1 MSRRRR
7 GIKEW
12 WFLRERYIN
21 LRVRGN
27 HLSLEDFAKQEEI
40 SPKTLERR
48 AREDGWLLEIERRLE
63 QQLAAVMEYQVAII
77 AALRQRLAEDG
88 EVVNKLPSGIDN

>member
-27 HLSLEDFAKQEEI
+27 HLSLGDFAKQEEI

-48 AREDGWLLEIERRLE
+48 AREDGWLLEIERRLD
-63 QQLAAVMEYQVAII
+63 QQLQAVMEYQVAVI
-77 AALRQRLAEDG
+77 AGLRRRLPEDD
-88 EVVNKLPSGIDN
+88 EVVNKVHLGIDN